1 MQNKKLTYTV
11 EEAKRK
17 LEKYCIYQ
25 ERCHKEI
32 EQKLSEID
40 MIQEAKDL
48 IIIHLIEHDFVNEE
62 RYAKSFARGKFRI
75 KKWGKQRII
84 KELKFKG
91 ISEYNIKS
99 ALKEINEEEYFKT
112 LMSLAKKKFDS
123 VSEKNSYKK
132 SQKIT
137 NFLLYRG
144 FENSLVYEVVKEV
157 SDFEK

>member
-25 ERCHKEI
+25 DRCHKEI
-32 EQKLSEID
+32 EQKLYEMD
-40 MIQEAKDL
+40 MIQEAKDM
-48 IIIHLIEHDFVNEE
+48 IIMHLLENNFVNEE
-62 RYAKSFARGKFRI
+62 RFAKSFARGKFRI

-84 KELKFKG
+84 RELRFKG

-99 ALKEINEEEYFKT
+99 ALKEINEEEYLKT
-112 LMSLAKKKFDS
+112 LENLAKKKFDS

-144 FENSLVYEVVKEV
+144 FENNLVYEVVKEV
-157 SDFEK
+157 SDYEK

>member
-144 FENSLVYEVVKEV
+144 FENNLVYEVVKEV

>member
-112 LMSLAKKKFDS
+112 LMSLAKKNFDS
-123 VSEKNSYKK
+123 VSEKNPYKK

-144 FENSLVYEVVKEV
+144 FENNLVYEVVKEV

>member
-144 FENSLVYEVVKEV
+144 FENNLVYEVVKEV
-157 SDFEK
+157 SDYEK

>member
-17 LEKYCIYQ
+17 LEKYCIDQDRY
-25 ERCHKEI
+25 HKEI
-32 EQKLSEID
+32 EQKLSELE

-48 IIIHLIEHDFVNEE
+48 IIMHLIEHEFINEE

-91 ISEYNIKS
+91 ISEYNVKS

-112 LMSLAKKKFDS
+112 LKSLARKKFDS

-144 FENSLVYEVVKEV
+144 FENNLVYEVVKEV
-157 SDFEK
+157 SAYKK

>member
-25 ERCHKEI
+25 DRCHKEI
-32 EQKLSEID
+32 EQKLSELE

-48 IIIHLIEHDFVNEE
+48 IIMHLIEHEFINEE

-91 ISEYNIKS
+91 ISEYNVKS

-112 LMSLAKKKFDS
+112 LKSLARKKFDS

-144 FENSLVYEVVKEV
+144 FENNLVYEVVKEV
-157 SDFEK
+157 SAYKK

>member
-1 MQNKKLTYTV
+1 MKNKKLTFTV

-25 ERCHKEI
+25 DRCLKEI
-32 EQKLSEID
+32 EQKLYEMS

-48 IIIHLIEHDFVNEE
+48 IIMHLIEHDFVNEE
-62 RYAKSFARGKFRI
+62 RFAKSFARGKFRI

-84 KELKFKG
+84 RELKFKG

-112 LMSLAKKKFDS
+112 LKNLAKKKFDS

-144 FENSLVYEVVKEV
+144 FENNLVYEVVKEV
-157 SDFEK
+157 SAYKK